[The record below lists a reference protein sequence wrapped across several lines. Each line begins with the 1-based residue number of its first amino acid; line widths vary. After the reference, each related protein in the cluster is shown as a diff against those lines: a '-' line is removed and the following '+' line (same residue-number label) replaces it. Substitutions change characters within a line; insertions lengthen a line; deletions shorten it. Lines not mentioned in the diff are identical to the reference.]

1 MSAKKERVIP
11 SEYIPE
17 VGSHVETIDG
27 QDYLITNDAMY
38 TFYQRT
44 KGEFSPFFLSMRDDK
59 KLLGCKC
66 SKCGLVRVPPFLT
79 HCPDCNFA
87 PTEMVEV
94 EQVGVMNSTPPITY
108 FATSLF
114 QHMAPYGRGRV
125 IFNGADTAM
134 SVILYT
140 TTGILVPGII
150 TKGTEVKLIF
160 KDNRI
165 GEMTDVFCVP
175 TTELTQ
181 EQVNKKGLQ
190 ESEIDWESP
199 VEPELPEVSDKD
211 VADYNAALKE
221 IKSIIKEMNAN
232 ERARKDIAGWKRDIL
247 IKTMGGRFAI
257 SIDDGNIELEEREL
271 TSPDFVM
278 VCENPR
284 TLLDGLAYRGAI
296 TDSVINKKLWISK
309 NMEFNTIFKLD
320 RMARSVARSKKI

>member
-1 MSAKKERVIP
+1 MSAKKEKIIP

-17 VGSHVETIDG
+17 VGSHVEAIDG
-27 QDYLITNDAMY
+27 QDYLVTNDAMY

-87 PTEMVEV
+87 PTEMIEV

-221 IKSIIKEMNAN
+221 MKAIIGEMNGN
-232 ERARKDIAGWKRDIL
+232 ERSRKDIAGWKRDIL

-320 RMARSVARSKKI
+320 RMARSVVRSKKI